1 MFSCNIRYAT
11 FCLTAGFALSMRH
24 MMTALMGEQID
35 FWKLNEITYLNKRQ
49 IMQRKLPNSSYRS
62 DDYAH
67 ATPSHTQL
75 QLWYV
80 VDNLELE
87 GVGVLGARNK

>member
-1 MFSCNIRYAT
+1 
-11 FCLTAGFALSMRH
+11 
-24 MMTALMGEQID
+24 
-35 FWKLNEITYLNKRQ
+35 
-49 IMQRKLPNSSYRS
+49 MQRKRPDSSYRS

-87 GVGVLGARNK
+87 GVGVLGARNKRHETS